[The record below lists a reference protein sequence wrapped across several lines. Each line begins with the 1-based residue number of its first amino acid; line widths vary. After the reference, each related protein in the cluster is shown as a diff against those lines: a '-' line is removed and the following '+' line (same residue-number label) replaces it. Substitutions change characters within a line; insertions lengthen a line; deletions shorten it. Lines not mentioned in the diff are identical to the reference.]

1 MRGKKPLKDLKL
13 SVPVQESPV
22 DKFLSVSSIPY
33 PQLPLLSVF
42 GSVSDILV
50 I

>member
-13 SVPVQESPV
+13 SVPAQESPV

-33 PQLPLLSVF
+33 PQLPAPPPLCLWIS
-42 GSVSDILV
+42 L
-50 I
+50 